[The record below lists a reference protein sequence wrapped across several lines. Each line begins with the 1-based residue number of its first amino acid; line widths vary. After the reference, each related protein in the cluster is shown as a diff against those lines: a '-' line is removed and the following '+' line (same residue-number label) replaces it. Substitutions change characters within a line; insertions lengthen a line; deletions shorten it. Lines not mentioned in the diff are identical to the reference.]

1 MHNKGFN
8 RASPGLVGAVL
19 AMAGLLLVGG
29 CSVELVGTGIA
40 GDRQGTVRASNIE
53 ATVDADGRCE
63 ADLSL
68 DPAALRSTARIG
80 DTECRLVAARGR
92 PSETIIRY
100 EGDTRLAT
108 LRYETPKGAESYQF
122 RDNRLAKIT
131 R

>member
-1 MHNKGFN
+1 
-8 RASPGLVGAVL
+8 
-19 AMAGLLLVGG
+19 MAGLLLVGG

-40 GDRQGTVRASNIE
+40 GDRQGTVRASNI
-53 ATVDADGRCE
+53 DADGRCE

-122 RDNRLAKIT
+122 RDNRLVRAE

>member
-1 MHNKGFN
+1 MHNKGFD

-40 GDRQGTVRASNIE
+40 GDRQGTVRASNI
-53 ATVDADGRCE
+53 DADGRCE